1 MSVIYMLITISIAVA
16 IVFFVLFVLAV
27 RKGQYDDS
35 YTPSVRMLFDDELIK
50 NPEEIKKRLQK
61 NPILILINNH
71 NLWRCNNFITTTKL
85 LRSSSMQPYSGV
97 L

>member
-35 YTPSVRMLFDDELIK
+35 YTPSVRMLFDDEL
-50 NPEEIKKRLQK
+50 
-61 NPILILINNH
+61 
-71 NLWRCNNFITTTKL
+71 
-85 LRSSSMQPYSGV
+85 
-97 L
+97 

>member
-50 NPEEIKKRLQK
+50 NPEEIKKE
-61 NPILILINNH
+61 
-71 NLWRCNNFITTTKL
+71 TTEESNTNTNQQ
-85 LRSSSMQPYSGV
+85 S
-97 L
+97 

>member
-1 MSVIYMLITISIAVA
+1 MWYSTSNEISWTYFYMLITISIAVA

-50 NPEEIKKRLQK
+50 NPEEIKKE
-61 NPILILINNH
+61 
-71 NLWRCNNFITTTKL
+71 TTEESNTNTNQQ
-85 LRSSSMQPYSGV
+85 S
-97 L
+97 